1 MSSEEEEDEL
11 MGEQESDEYP
21 PWLQLVLDE
30 DANYYD
36 EVVILQEAGTQ
47 SSCNTA
53 GGHWDVVVL
62 HKTHA
67 DVDSS
72 DIAVCSR

>member
-36 EVVILQEAGTQ
+36 EVVILQEAGMQ
-47 SSCNTA
+47 YSCNTA
-53 GGHWDVVVL
+53 GVH
-62 HKTHA
+62 
-67 DVDSS
+67 
-72 DIAVCSR
+72 